1 MLKIGD
7 FSRLAHLSVKTLRHY
22 AEMGLFKPAWTDR
35 FTGYRY
41 YSLDQLPRLNRILAL
56 KDLGFSL
63 DQIGDLLD
71 EDLSLEQMRGMLRQ
85 KQAELEAR
93 LLAEKNRLDMVAAR
107 LQQIEQ
113 EGSLAG
119 ADVVLKRIE
128 PLPVAVLREV
138 APSVER
144 LPAFIQRLGERLNRS
159 LSRANLHPAGPWLA
173 LYPEP
178 EYRERN
184 IPVELGVV
192 VPGEAL
198 RKSAGG
204 QGFELRLLPPVE
216 QMACLVHTGP
226 PESLAQA
233 HTGLYAWLDL
243 HRYRPAGAPR
253 ELYLRDDAGLPADPF
268 TGAPIAQPQ
277 AAQVVEVQVPVERTG
292 IVSNLSSDQDR
303 KDPNMQP
310 KIVNR
315 PAFTVI
321 GYCYHGNNQNQEI
334 AEMWGRFTQRLGE
347 IQTNNAL
354 ETFGVCSLP
363 AGLPEGHF
371 EYVAGMQVPE
381 DALVPEG
388 MVKRTLPAYTY
399 AVFEHVGPLDTLHQT
414 YQNIHQAWLP
424 QSGYQAL
431 EDGLDMEVYDDRVF
445 KDFSPDSIM
454 YIFVPVK

>member
-1 MLKIGD
+1 VLKIGD

-22 AEMGLFKPAWTDR
+22 AEMGLIKPAWTDR

-119 ADVVLKRIE
+119 ADVVLKHIE

-144 LPAFIQRLGERLNRS
+144 LPAFIQRLGERLDRS
-159 LSRANLHPAGPWLA
+159 LAQANLHPTGPWLA

-184 IPVELGVV
+184 ILVELGVV

-198 RKSAGG
+198 RKAAGG
-204 QGFELRLLPPVE
+204 QGFELRLLPSVE
-216 QMACLVHTGP
+216 QMACLVHAGP

-233 HTGLYAWLDL
+233 HTSLYAWLDL

-253 ELYLRDDAGLPADPF
+253 ELYLRDDAGQPADPF
-268 TGAPIAQPQ
+268 TGAPITPHSS
-277 AAQVVEVQVPVERTG
+277 AQVVEVQVPVERTG

-347 IQTNNAL
+347 IQTNNHL
-354 ETFGVCSLP
+354 ESFGVCTLP

-371 EYVAGMQVPE
+371 EYVAGLQVPE
-381 DALVPEG
+381 DAPVPEG

-424 QSGYQAL
+424 QSGYKAL
-431 EDGLDMEVYDDRVF
+431 EDGQDMEVYDDRVF

-454 YIFVPVK
+454 YIFVPVI